1 MAHRPVVL
9 CIMDGY
15 GIRKNDAGNAIAK
28 AKKPNLD
35 ALMANYPNIQIEAS
49 GEAVGLPD
57 GQMGNSEVG
66 HLNIGAGRVVY
77 QSLTLLNKYCKEG
90 DFINNHA
97 FNKVFDHVLINNS
110 NLHLMGLY
118 SNGGVHSHIDHFKG
132 MLRAAKE
139 KGLKNAYIHCFLDGR
154 DVDPKS
160 AATDVHELKEFIKE
174 LNFGEIA
181 VVSGRYYAMDRD
193 KNLDRVDKAYQVMVN
208 HNGVSYVDPEA
219 HILENYAN
227 GITDEFMTP
236 AYNVNSPKLTNNDG
250 VIFMNFRPDR
260 AIQLSTILTNP
271 TFYPNYT
278 PSPCLENIE
287 LACMMKYSDSCK
299 GTIAYELPKLTNVL
313 GPYLASKGVHQLR
326 IAETEKYAH
335 VTFFFDATVNYDGV
349 NAKELENC
357 KRVLVNSPKVATYD
371 LQPEM
376 SAYLVTDALL
386 KEIESDEHDVIILN
400 YANCDMVGHTAV
412 NDAVIKA
419 VETVDECVGKIHE
432 AVKAKGGVMLITAD
446 HGNADCIIDE
456 DGKPMTAH
464 TTSPVPL
471 IVTSNDVEL
480 VEKTGKLGDL
490 APTMLYLLNLEIP
503 AEMEGKVLVKN
514 K

>member
-1 MAHRPVVL
+1 MSHRPIVL

-15 GIRKNDAGNAIAK
+15 GLRESTKGNAIIE

-35 ALMANYPNIQIEAS
+35 ALMASYPNISIEAS
-49 GEAVGLPD
+49 GEAVGLPN

-90 DFINNHA
+90 DFVNNHA
-97 FNKVFDHVLINNS
+97 FNKVFDHCLANKS
-110 NLHLMGLY
+110 NLHIMGLY

-132 MLRAAKE
+132 MLKAAKE
-139 KGLKNAYIHCFLDGR
+139 KGLENAYIHCFLDGR

-160 AATDVHELKEFIKE
+160 AADDVHALKEFIKE
-174 LNFGEIA
+174 INFGEIA

-208 HNGVSYVDPEA
+208 HNGVSYVDPEQ
-219 HILENYAN
+219 HILENYEN

-236 AYNVNSPKLTNNDG
+236 AYNVNSPKLASNDG
-250 VIFMNFRPDR
+250 VVFMNFRPDR

-278 PSPCLENIE
+278 PEPVLENIE
-287 LACMMKYSDSCK
+287 LACMMKYADSCK

-313 GPYLASKGVHQLR
+313 GPYLASKGLHQLR

-412 NDAVIKA
+412 GEAVVKA

-432 AVKAKGGVMLITAD
+432 AVKAKGGIMLITAD

-456 DGKPMTAH
+456 FDNPMTAH

-471 IVTSNDVEL
+471 IVTSNDVEM
-480 VEKTGKLGDL
+480 VETTGKLGDL
-490 APTMLYLLNLEIP
+490 APTMLYLLNQEIP
-503 AEMEGKVLVKN
+503 SEMEGKVLVKF

>member
-1 MAHRPVVL
+1 MRNNELDKVEA
-9 CIMDGY
+9 IDKA
-15 GIRKNDAGNAIAK
+15 INNAIKNDAK
-28 AKKPNLD
+28 
-35 ALMANYPNIQIEAS
+35 
-49 GEAVGLPD
+49 
-57 GQMGNSEVG
+57 
-66 HLNIGAGRVVY
+66 
-77 QSLTLLNKYCKEG
+77 
-90 DFINNHA
+90 
-97 FNKVFDHVLINNS
+97 
-110 NLHLMGLY
+110 LHIMGLC
-118 SNGGVHSHIDHFKG
+118 SDGGVHSHVDHIKYLLEACVKRG
-132 MLRAAKE
+132 VKE
-139 KGLKNAYIHCFLDGR
+139 VVVHCFLDGR
-154 DVDPKS
+154 DVPPKS
-160 AATDVHELKEFIKE
+160 AVLYLKQIQDKIDEVGNSKI
-174 LNFGEIA
+174 G

-503 AEMEGKVLVKN
+503 SEMEGKVLVKN